1 MKKTMAMVL
10 CCSAFIIFAGCEQES
25 STASKSQ
32 QDQEKAVGYVEKL
45 TEIHTEAPQDIQD
58 AINKENEKLEEAK
71 KILEEEDETRTEDKT
86 TNNSQQST
94 MTNIPQQINMDFA
107 RTCKS
112 ATLKTN
118 KGDIT
123 IAFDNDNAPVAVAN
137 FCTIADKGD
146 YDNVIFHRVIQ
157 DFMIQTGDPDGTGF
171 GGPGYQ
177 FDDEIHADNKND
189 VGTIALANSG
199 PGTNGSQFFIN
210 TKANNFLDTKHT
222 VFGKITE
229 GMETVTTIENV
240 ETGAKDKPVEDVVIE
255 SVVLVQE

>member
-1 MKKTMAMVL
+1 MLMLFGAV
-10 CCSAFIIFAGCEQES
+10 IIVFAGCEQES
-25 STASKSQ
+25 STAGKSQ
-32 QDQEKAVGYVEKL
+32 QDQEKAVGYVAKL
-45 TEIHTEAPQDIQD
+45 AEIHTEAPQDIQD
-58 AINKENEKLEEAK
+58 AIDKENAKLEEAK
-71 KILEEEDETRTEDKT
+71 KILEEDDTTQSEDKT
-86 TNNSQQST
+86 TNNSQQSKA
-94 MTNIPQQINMDFA
+94 MNNIPEQINMDFA
-107 RTCKS
+107 TTCKS

-118 KGDIT
+118 KGDIKIT
-123 IAFDNDNAPVAVAN
+123 FDNDNAPVAVAN

-146 YDNVIFHRVIQ
+146 YDSVIFHRVIK

-177 FDDEIHADNKND
+177 FDDEIHADNKNN

-222 VFGKITE
+222 VFGEITE